1 MRDDDGIAIT
11 TLNHSVDHLF
21 KERIIHKNCEV
32 CGENTRFKRTEKI
45 TGIPEVLVVQY
56 MCFIHYVGD
65 GVHKIDHD
73 IFSHNWLKLN
83 NVMYQLTGIVVHIG
97 ETSDS
102 GHYYSVS
109 RCWEN
114 ENAIKLND
122 ADLPQR
128 LEND

>member
-1 MRDDDGIAIT
+1 MRDDDGRAKE
-11 TLNHSVDHLF
+11 TLNDSVDKLC

-32 CGENTRFKRTEKI
+32 CSNNTRFKKTEKI

-56 MCFIHYVGD
+56 MRFIHHVGD
-65 GVHKIDHD
+65 GVRKIDHD

-102 GHYYSVS
+102 GHYYSVT
-109 RCWEN
+109 RCWDN

-122 ADLPQR
+122 ADLPQM
-128 LEND
+128 LEN